1 MGKRNFKE
9 KLAGIIFEA
18 DTFSGKLYD
27 ILLIITVFASV
38 LAVML
43 DSVASINK
51 IYGRAL
57 SNLEWFFTA
66 LFTIDYI
73 TRLAVVKKPAH
84 YAKSFFGIVDLLGV
98 IPTYLGLIFPG
109 TRFLITIRF
118 LRILRLFRI
127 LKLATYME
135 EVRQLSLIMRKSL
148 RKITVFLFFVL
159 VLIVVLGSLMYVI
172 EGPEH
177 GFTSIPVSIYWAI
190 VTLTTVGY
198 GDISPQTALGQALA
212 SLIMILGYS
221 IIVIPT
227 GIVTVDIAGSG
238 NKKPEACPKCGER
251 LR

>member
-1 MGKRNFKE
+1 MDKEDFKE
-9 KLAGIIFEA
+9 KLRRIIFEA

-27 ILLIITVFASV
+27 ILLILTVFASV

-51 IYGRAL
+51 IYGIIL

-73 TRLAVVKKPAH
+73 TRLAVVDRPAR

-118 LRILRLFRI
+118 LRILRLFRV

-135 EVRQLSLIMRKSL
+135 EVRQLSLILRKSL

-172 EGPEH
+172 EGPKN

-198 GDISPQTALGQALA
+198 GDISP
-212 SLIMILGYS
+212 
-221 IIVIPT
+221 
-227 GIVTVDIAGSG
+227 
-238 NKKPEACPKCGER
+238 
-251 LR
+251 